1 MTARS
6 NWLRPGWHWVS
17 LAALTFLL
25 LFLVYPVVRVMLGSL
40 TTPGLWQDFVTRA
53 YYRQALLNSIWLALG
68 ATAGAVLLGVP
79 LAVLVSRCAIP
90 CKGIVQT
97 LAVLSLLSPPFI
109 SAYAWITLLGR
120 NGLLTGWLG
129 LRGFSIYGP
138 GGVLLVSVLHHVA
151 YVFLLT
157 RAALLRIDPEV
168 EEVAESLGSPPGR
181 RLLTITLPL
190 ALPAISGSGLLVF
203 TSTLADFGTP
213 MLIGE
218 GMLTLPVVA
227 YNEFLSE
234 LGGSTGMAT
243 VASLAMLLIAL
254 AALGV
259 QAWLLRGRSYAGR
272 SLRQPETIRLSR
284 VGRVLG
290 AIYGLLVAGVSSLP
304 QAVVLVSS
312 MMETRGPRF
321 TGEIGLGNYRQMWG
335 QMAEV
340 VGRTLRYSGLAAGI
354 MLVAGLLIAYVLVR
368 RRGRLSRTLDGLLVL
383 AQILPGTVLGV
394 GLISAWGRPPVSLA
408 GSGTILVVAYVVRR
422 IAYTM
427 RACAAG
433 VLQLNPE
440 MEEASLSLG
449 VPPAHTFLRIT
460 VPLVLPAAL
469 SGALVSWI
477 ATLGELS
484 STIMLY
490 TGRTATVSVM
500 IYNQVLTSS
509 FGTAAALGS
518 LLIGLTLLVQFIL
531 HRWLGQDTPGM
542 G

>member
-1 MTARS
+1 
-6 NWLRPGWHWVS
+6 
-17 LAALTFLL
+17 
-25 LFLVYPVVRVMLGSL
+25 
-40 TTPGLWQDFVTRA
+40 
-53 YYRQALLNSIWLALG
+53 
-68 ATAGAVLLGVP
+68 
-79 LAVLVSRCAIP
+79 
-90 CKGIVQT
+90 
-97 LAVLSLLSPPFI
+97 
-109 SAYAWITLLGR
+109 
-120 NGLLTGWLG
+120 
-129 LRGFSIYGP
+129 
-138 GGVLLVSVLHHVA
+138 
-151 YVFLLT
+151 
-157 RAALLRIDPEV
+157 
-168 EEVAESLGSPPGR
+168 
-181 RLLTITLPL
+181 
-190 ALPAISGSGLLVF
+190 
-203 TSTLADFGTP
+203 
-213 MLIGE
+213 
-218 GMLTLPVVA
+218 
-227 YNEFLSE
+227 
-234 LGGSTGMAT
+234 
-243 VASLAMLLIAL
+243 
-254 AALGV
+254 
-259 QAWLLRGRSYAGR
+259 
-272 SLRQPETIRLSR
+272 
-284 VGRVLG
+284 
-290 AIYGLLVAGVSSLP
+290 
-304 QAVVLVSS
+304 VLVSS

>member
-1 MTARS
+1 MDAR
-6 NWLRPGWHWVS
+6 NGWLRPGWHWVA
-17 LAALTFLL
+17 LAALAFLL
-25 LFLVYPVVRVMLGSL
+25 LFLVYPVLRVMLGSL
-40 TTPGLWQDFVTRA
+40 ATPGLWHDFATRA
-53 YYRQALLNSIWLALG
+53 YYRQALVNSLWLALG
-68 ATAGAVLLGVP
+68 ATVGALLLGVP
-79 LAVLVSRCAIP
+79 LAVLVGRYAVP
-90 CKGIVQT
+90 CKGLIQA

-120 NGLLTGWLG
+120 SGVITGWLG
-129 LRGFSIYGP
+129 LQGFSIYGP

-168 EEVAESLGSPPGR
+168 EEVAESLGSPPWR
-181 RLLTITLPL
+181 RLLTVTLPL
-190 ALPAISGSGLLVF
+190 AMPAISASGLLVF

-218 GMLTLPVVA
+218 GLLTLPVVA

-254 AALGV
+254 GALGV
-259 QAWLLRGRSYAGR
+259 QTWLLRGRSYTGR
-272 SLRQPETIRLSR
+272 SLRQQRAIRLAPA
-284 VGRVLG
+284 GRLLG
-290 AIYGLLVAGVSSLP
+290 AAYGLLVAGVSALP

-312 MMETRGPRF
+312 IIRTRGPRF
-321 TGEIGLGNYRQMWG
+321 TGEIGLDNYRLMWD

-340 VGRTLRYSGLAAGI
+340 VGRTLRYSGLAAGV

-368 RRGRLSRTLDGLLVL
+368 RPGRLSRTLDGLLVL

-394 GLISAWGRPPVSLA
+394 GLITAWGRPPVSLA
-408 GSGTILVVAYVVRR
+408 GTGTILVVAYVVRR

-427 RACAAG
+427 RASAAG

-449 VPPAHTFLRIT
+449 VSPARTFLQIT
-460 VPLVLPAAL
+460 APLVLPAAL

-477 ATLGELS
+477 ATIGELS

-500 IYNQVLTSS
+500 IYNQVLTNS

-518 LLIGLTLLVQFIL
+518 LLIGLTVVVQWVL
-531 HRWLGQDTPGM
+531 RRWLGQDTLGL